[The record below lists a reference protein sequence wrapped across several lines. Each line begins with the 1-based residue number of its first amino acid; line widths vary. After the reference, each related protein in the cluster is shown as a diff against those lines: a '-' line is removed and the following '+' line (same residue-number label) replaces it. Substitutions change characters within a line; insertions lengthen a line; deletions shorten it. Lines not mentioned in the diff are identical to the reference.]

1 MCIENRWAVQRR
13 IAVNAP
19 LNRGELATVG
29 IHGCF
34 DARPFSFSLWED
46 RFSSAQI
53 GRE

>member
-1 MCIENRWAVQRR
+1 M
-13 IAVNAP
+13 P
-19 LNRGELATVG
+19 HLNRGELATVG